1 MAANAGE
8 SGDIILLKYLRVLR
22 NWMDFRNN
30 QLVNLINTGII
41 DPVQVI
47 KYIYKIL

>member
-8 SGDIILLKYLRVLR
+8 SGDIILNEISKSSPGTG
-22 NWMDFRNN
+22 WDFRNN

-41 DPVQVI
+41 DRQGD
-47 KYIYKIL
+47 